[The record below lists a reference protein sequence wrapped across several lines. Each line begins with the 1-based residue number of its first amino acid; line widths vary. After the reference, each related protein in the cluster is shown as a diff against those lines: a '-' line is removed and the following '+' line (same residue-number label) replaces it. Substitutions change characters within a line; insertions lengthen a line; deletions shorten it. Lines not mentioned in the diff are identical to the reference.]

1 MYKVDVNQGEYIF
14 NVPSDSNLLEVLVKK
29 SVLLENPCNGNGTC
43 GKCKVK
49 LSGSSRLSSEDVKHL
64 STTEI
69 NNGIRLACRV
79 TVQEDIS
86 VELEK
91 IPSSYKILEKG
102 LMPIFDYHPSVIIK
116 GDMKYGLAVD
126 IGTTTIVMS
135 LIDLPT
141 GNEMATTSLLNS
153 QKKYGQDVLTRIS
166 YVLDH
171 ETGSLEMKNAI
182 VENLNQMIL
191 NLVADVDIKLHQI
204 VDMAISANTTMLHF
218 LLAEDVGG
226 IGRAPYKPSFIESKT
241 LLAADVGIKINEH
254 AYIYCLPS
262 VSGYIGSDIVAGC
275 LVSDLAA
282 SNETTLF
289 IDIGT
294 NGELVLCHNNQL
306 LSCSCA
312 AGPALE
318 GMNISAGVKAQDGA
332 IEECRILKE
341 TIELST
347 IGGSKPIGICGS
359 GILAIVRELIH
370 HEIITNRGTFLKLS
384 DIDDTDY
391 RKRHLEL
398 EGRKRIFQLSECGIK
413 VTQSDIRQV
422 QLAKGAIMSGIKVL
436 CERSGISIDDI
447 SRVIIAGQFGSHLSE
462 SSLIGTGLLPVSTK
476 GKIEYL
482 GNTSKSGAYMALMSS
497 KIRRQMEEL
506 ASGFDCFELSDVDGY
521 DRIFAKS
528 LLFDF

>member
-1 MYKVDVNQGEYIF
+1 MHKVDVNQGEYVF
-14 NVPSDSNLLEVLVKK
+14 NVPSKSNLLEALVKEG
-29 SVLLENPCNGNGTC
+29 VLLDNPCNGNGTC

-49 LSGSSRLSSEDVKHL
+49 LGGISHSSNEDLKHL
-64 STTEI
+64 SSKEI
-69 NNGIRLACRV
+69 NSGIRLACRV
-79 TVQEDIS
+79 TVEEDIF
-86 VELEK
+86 VEIEMT
-91 IPSSYKILEKG
+91 SSNYRILEKG
-102 LMPIFDYHPSVIIK
+102 LMPRFDYHPSVTIV
-116 GDMKYGLAVD
+116 GDKKYGLAVD

-135 LIDLPT
+135 LIDLIT
-141 GNEMATTSLLNS
+141 GNEIATTSLLNS

-166 YVLDH
+166 YVLDN
-171 ETGSLEMKNAI
+171 EIGSLDMKDSIVDTLNEMI
-182 VENLNQMIL
+182 ST
-191 NLVADVDIKLHQI
+191 LVTDADIDKFQI

-218 LLAEDVGG
+218 LLGEDVSG
-226 IGRAPYKPSFIESKT
+226 IGRAPYKPSFVESKT
-241 LLAADVGIKINEH
+241 LLATDVGIKINED

-282 SNETTLF
+282 SDETTLF

-294 NGELVLCHNNQL
+294 NGELVLCYDNRL

-318 GMNISAGVKAQDGA
+318 GMNISAGIKAQEGA
-332 IEECRILKE
+332 IEECKISKE

-347 IGGSKPIGICGS
+347 IGDSKPIGICGS

-370 HEIITNRGTFLKLS
+370 HDIITKRGTFLKLS
-384 DIDDTDY
+384 DLDNTDY
-391 RKRHLEL
+391 RKKYLDL
-398 EGRKRIFQLSECGIK
+398 EGKKRVFRLAESGLK

-436 CERSGISIDDI
+436 CERSGIIISEI

-482 GNTSKSGAYMALMSS
+482 GNTSKSGAYMALMSTYMRS
-497 KIRRQMEEL
+497 QMEEL
-506 ASGFDCFELSDVDGY
+506 ASAVDCFELSDVEDY

>member
-153 QKKYGQDVLTRIS
+153 QKKYGQDVLTRII

-275 LVSDLAA
+275 LVSDWQHL
-282 SNETTLF
+282 
-289 IDIGT
+289 
-294 NGELVLCHNNQL
+294 
-306 LSCSCA
+306 
-312 AGPALE
+312 
-318 GMNISAGVKAQDGA
+318 M
-332 IEECRILKE
+332 
-341 TIELST
+341 
-347 IGGSKPIGICGS
+347 
-359 GILAIVRELIH
+359 
-370 HEIITNRGTFLKLS
+370 
-384 DIDDTDY
+384 
-391 RKRHLEL
+391 KRHCL
-398 EGRKRIFQLSECGIK
+398 
-413 VTQSDIRQV
+413 
-422 QLAKGAIMSGIKVL
+422 
-436 CERSGISIDDI
+436 
-447 SRVIIAGQFGSHLSE
+447 
-462 SSLIGTGLLPVSTK
+462 LI
-476 GKIEYL
+476 
-482 GNTSKSGAYMALMSS
+482 
-497 KIRRQMEEL
+497 
-506 ASGFDCFELSDVDGY
+506 
-521 DRIFAKS
+521 
-528 LLFDF
+528 